1 MISSGLPRRAHLTLV
16 LTAALGAAP
25 AMTAAQVGYRLR
37 LDGGAQTVAFRGVML
52 DSILVADT
60 VGAPGQGPTT
70 PDGYAVQCLTGA
82 PFCTFFRPGPTVRG
96 SPATVAADVTVW
108 GLGLPG
114 VSVHATGRL
123 GVDLGTADIWP
134 GTEPAVQ
141 LLQGY
146 AEYAVQRATARLGRQ
161 VVASRLGTTGFDG
174 AGVVVRF
181 PQRRIEVQGYAG
193 WGLERGVALPVTS
206 PALNPLDDF
215 QPQRRQLVAGAG
227 AGWRSTLADLRVDYQ
242 REVDPRS
249 DYFVSERVALG
260 GVLRPL
266 PDVQVSG
273 GADYDLAAGWWGSA
287 DASLGYIHRAVRAS
301 VGVKRYRPHFD
312 LWTIWGAFSPVPY
325 HAVQASVAVTATA
338 QLELHGRYEHYAF
351 DDAETATPLYNSV
364 PQSGWRWEVGATATP
379 RAGWTLDGVYRR
391 ELGPGAAATGLDG
404 SLAYRPSDRLTVTV
418 LGSTF
423 DRPLEFRFN
432 EAVVHAYGIDAQIAP
447 SQRLRLGLTANRYQE
462 SHHRPDAAT
471 FDWNQLRLSAR
482 VVVLFGSQADLRGL
496 PPAIRLLPGG
506 RAAR

>member
-1 MISSGLPRRAHLTLV
+1 MSSLPIFTWKHLAVSL
-16 LTAALGAAP
+16 AAFGMATGAA
-25 AMTAAQVGYRLR
+25 AAQAGYRLR
-37 LDGGAQTVAFRGVML
+37 LDAGAQTAAFRGVTL
-52 DSILVADT
+52 DSIPVADT

-70 PDGYAVQCLTGA
+70 SDGYAVQCLTGA
-82 PFCTFFRPGPTVRG
+82 AYCTFFRPGPERRG
-96 SPATVAADVTVW
+96 SPATVAADLTVW

-123 GVDLGTADIWP
+123 GVDLGTADVWP

-146 AEYAVQRATARLGRQ
+146 AEYAVPRATARLGRQ
-161 VVASRLGTTGFDG
+161 IVASRLGTTGFDG
-174 AGVVVRF
+174 AGVVVRD
-181 PQRRIEVQGYAG
+181 PQRGLEVQGYAG

-215 QPQRRQLVAGAG
+215 QPRQRQLVAGAG
-227 AGWRSTLADLRVDYQ
+227 AGWRSAIADVRLDYQ

-249 DYFVSERVALG
+249 DYFVSERIALG
-260 GVLRPL
+260 GALRPL
-266 PDVQVSG
+266 DALRVTA

-287 DASLGYIHRAVRAS
+287 DASLGYTYRRVHATLGVR
-301 VGVKRYRPHFD
+301 RYRPHFD

-325 HAVQASVAVTATA
+325 HSVQASVSVTATPEI
-338 QLELHGRYEHYAF
+338 ELRGRYERYRF
-351 DDAETATPLYNSV
+351 EDAEAATPLFNSV
-364 PQSGWRWEVGATATP
+364 PNDGWRWEVGVTATP
-379 RAGWTLDGVYRR
+379 REGWTLDGGYRR

-404 SLAYRPSDRLTVTV
+404 NIAYRPTDRLTLSLT
-418 LGSTF
+418 GSTI

-432 EAVVHAYGIDAQIAP
+432 EAVVHAYGVDAQLAP
-447 SQRLRLGLTANRYQE
+447 MERLRVGLTAFRYEE
-462 SHHRPDAAT
+462 SHRRPDAGA
-471 FDWNQLRLSAR
+471 FDWNQVRLSLR
-482 VVVLFGSQADLRGL
+482 VVMLFGNDADLRGL